1 MMITKIN
8 ENYEYEVEQ
17 VVKVTDGDTY
27 WFKIVLESRD
37 VDYGFRIYETIK
49 KTHTGVFRLLDYDT
63 PETYRPKS
71 EAERE
76 LGKLATQF
84 VKDAFTKAER
94 IKIKSYKDS
103 KGKYGR
109 YLAEVFY
116 MVDDIWLHLGKELEI
131 NKLLKSDVQEKV

>member
-1 MMITKIN
+1 MIKIN
-8 ENYEYEVEQ
+8 ENYVYEVEE
-17 VVKVTDGDTY
+17 VVRVTDGDTY
-27 WFKIVLESRD
+27 WFKIILESKE
-37 VDYGFRIYETIK
+37 VDYGFRIYEKIN
-49 KTHTGVFRLLDYDT
+49 KTHIGVFRLLDYDT

-84 VKDAFTKAER
+84 VKDAFSKAGR
-94 IKIKSYKDS
+94 IRIKSYKDS

-116 MVDDIWLHLGKELEI
+116 LLGDEWFHLGEQLKL
-131 NKLLKSDVQEKV
+131 NKLLKSDVII